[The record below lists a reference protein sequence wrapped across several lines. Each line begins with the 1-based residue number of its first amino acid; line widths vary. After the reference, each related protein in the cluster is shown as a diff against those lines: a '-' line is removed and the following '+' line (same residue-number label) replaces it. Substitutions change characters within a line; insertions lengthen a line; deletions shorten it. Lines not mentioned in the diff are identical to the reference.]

1 MICLIFDYWYIFQN
15 KVSYLIVDEADED
28 LEMAEDP
35 FIEAGIPELP
45 SYPSPH
51 ANSIPTKPIGEDNI
65 SIAISK
71 ASEVPLEIGQNSQ
84 KEKYLKDENNGDVH

>member
-1 MICLIFDYWYIFQN
+1 M
-15 KVSYLIVDEADED
+15 IVDEADED

-35 FIEAGIPELP
+35 FMEAGIPELP
-45 SYPSPH
+45 GYPSNH
-51 ANSIPTKPIGEDNI
+51 ANPLPTKTTGEDNI

-84 KEKYLKDENNGDVH
+84 NKMKERNSKLETNGDVH

>member
-1 MICLIFDYWYIFQN
+1 M
-15 KVSYLIVDEADED
+15 IVDEADED

-35 FIEAGIPELP
+35 FMEAGIPELP
-45 SYPSPH
+45 GYPLSH
-51 ANSIPTKPIGEDNI
+51 ANSVPIKAIGEDNI

-84 KEKYLKDENNGDVH
+84 TKIRGINSKQENNGDIHQ